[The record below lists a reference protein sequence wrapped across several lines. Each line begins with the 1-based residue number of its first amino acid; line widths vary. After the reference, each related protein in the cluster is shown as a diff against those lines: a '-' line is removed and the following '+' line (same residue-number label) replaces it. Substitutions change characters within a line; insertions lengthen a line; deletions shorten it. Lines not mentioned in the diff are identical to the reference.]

1 MQLIAV
7 FRCPAQGGIDGG
19 EGFIQISRDV
29 AVKIGIVDRTHR
41 FNVGIMSTG
50 SRWGERED
58 AREDHPAAQER
69 RKPSI
74 PTASGR
80 S

>member
-1 MQLIAV
+1 
-7 FRCPAQGGIDGG
+7 
-19 EGFIQISRDV
+19 
-29 AVKIGIVDRTHR
+29 
-41 FNVGIMSTG
+41 MSTG